1 MTDNFEKAKRL
12 HGRGRYTEAEEL
24 YAQVIASNACDAE
37 ALYLLGTLLGQRG
50 KLDEALIFL
59 ERAVNE
65 SPKNSVYHCNLGVIE
80 HNLKRLE
87 QAKISFLLAIN
98 LNNKNVDAHYNLAK
112 LYKELGLT
120 DAALSS
126 YGIVLS
132 LEPSHLNALINLGNI
147 LVLSLI
153 HI

>member
-1 MTDNFEKAKRL
+1 MTDNFGKAKRL

-80 HNLKRLE
+80 HNLKNWNRLR
-87 QAKISFLLAIN
+87 SLF
-98 LNNKNVDAHYNLAK
+98 YWP
-112 LYKELGLT
+112 LT
-120 DAALSS
+120 
-126 YGIVLS
+126 
-132 LEPSHLNALINLGNI
+132 LII
-147 LVLSLI
+147 KM
-153 HI
+153 